1 MVNQNNKLKS
11 LDLAFKEDHIVHLVF
26 ASLPK
31 EFDTFVVNYNTQ
43 PHTWDIEKIIAMC
56 VQEEERIRST
66 TGGSLNYVNKKKNT
80 NFKGNF
86 SSSSKGK
93 SSHQHRPQ
101 EGQALVEKDQC
112 LYCKERGHYKKNCH
126 RY

>member
-31 EFDTFVVNYNTQ
+31 EFDIFVINYNTQ
-43 PHTWDIEKIIAMC
+43 PHTWDIEKTIAMC
-56 VQEEERIRST
+56 VQEEKRIKSA
-66 TGGSLNYVNKKKNT
+66 TGGSLNYVNKKKNA

-86 SSSSKGK
+86 SSSSSSSSKGK
-93 SSHQHRPQ
+93 SSHQYRPQ
-101 EGQALVEKDQC
+101 EG
-112 LYCKERGHYKKNCH
+112 
-126 RY
+126 